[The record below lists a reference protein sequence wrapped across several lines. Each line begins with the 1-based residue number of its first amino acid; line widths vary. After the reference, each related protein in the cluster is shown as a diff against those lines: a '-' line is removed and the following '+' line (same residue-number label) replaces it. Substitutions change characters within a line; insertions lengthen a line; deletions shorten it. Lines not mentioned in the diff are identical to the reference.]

1 MHLFNFSKARIA
13 FLHDVFMAA
22 ISFPLAL
29 YIRVGDSF
37 FWYADRI
44 LLLGTAL
51 FTAVAAL
58 CFWYMRLYR
67 GVWHYASLND
77 VMQITKAATIAILI
91 FMPLMFVVTR
101 LDDIPRSMLVI
112 EWLLLISLVGGSRI
126 AYRIAKD
133 KRFDTMLRKENYR
146 RIPVLLFGA
155 GDAAEQFIRATTLP
169 ENATHQVVGLIDD
182 HGTRIGRKIHG
193 VDVMGGLADFEDVVH
208 TLQKRDAAPQRVIVA
223 TPDLDGKQMRELLSR
238 AQAMGLPLSR
248 IPRMTDLRSGV
259 EDGIPT
265 RPIAVEDLLGRPQK
279 VLDRDAMRS
288 LIEGRRVLITGAGG
302 TIGSEL
308 SRQIAGLGPS
318 HLSLLDSSEFALYEI
333 DLEIGIA
340 RPALSRSISLADVRD
355 RGRVQ
360 RVFEAETPEI
370 VFHAAALKHVPMV
383 ESNPLEGVLTNTAG
397 TRNIAD
403 AARLRKVATMV
414 LISTDKAVNPTNVMG
429 ATKRLA
435 ESYCQALDVLGA
447 EDAGGTRFVTVRF
460 GNVLGSTGS
469 VVPLFQR
476 QIDAGGPV
484 TVTHPDITR
493 YFMTTREAVELVIE
507 ASALGSRRASLA
519 GKIFVLDMGEPVRI
533 QDLARQMIRLAGRN
547 PDGEIEIAFTGMRP
561 GEKLHEELMHTSEQ
575 LVETE
580 LDGIYAASP
589 RIADHAQLVQ
599 AFDRLEE
606 GAQTGRVAEILS
618 ELKRLVPEFAHE
630 PNGSGDMVD
639 KKSAD

>member
-1 MHLFNFSKARIA
+1 M
-13 FLHDVFMAA
+13 
-22 ISFPLAL
+22 
-29 YIRVGDSF
+29 
-37 FWYADRI
+37 
-44 LLLGTAL
+44 
-51 FTAVAAL
+51 
-58 CFWYMRLYR
+58 
-67 GVWHYASLND
+67 
-77 VMQITKAATIAILI
+77 
-91 FMPLMFVVTR
+91 
-101 LDDIPRSMLVI
+101 
-112 EWLLLISLVGGSRI
+112 
-126 AYRIAKD
+126 
-133 KRFDTMLRKENYR
+133 
-146 RIPVLLFGA
+146 
-155 GDAAEQFIRATTLP
+155 
-169 ENATHQVVGLIDD
+169 
-182 HGTRIGRKIHG
+182 
-193 VDVMGGLADFEDVVH
+193 
-208 TLQKRDAAPQRVIVA
+208 IVA

>member
-1 MHLFNFSKARIA
+1 MRLFRFTKARIA

-37 FWYADRI
+37 FWYADRV
-44 LLLGTAL
+44 LLVGTVV

-58 CFWYMRLYR
+58 CFWSMRLYR

-77 VMQITKAATIAILI
+77 VMQIAKAATVAILI
-91 FMPLMFVVTR
+91 FMSLMFVITR

-155 GDAAEQFIRATTLP
+155 GDMAEQFIRATTLP

-193 VDVMGGLADFEDVVH
+193 VDVLGGLTDFEDIVRA
-208 TLQKRDAAPQRVIVA
+208 LQTRGNAPQRVIVA
-223 TPDLDGKQMRELLSR
+223 TADIDGKQMRELLNR

-248 IPRMTDLRSGV
+248 IPRMTDLQSGD

-279 VLDRDAMRS
+279 VLDRDAMRT
-288 LIEGRRVLITGAGG
+288 LVEGRRVLITGAGG

-308 SRQIAGLGPS
+308 ARQIAGLAPRQI
-318 HLSLLDSSEFALYEI
+318 SLLDSSEFALYEI

-340 RPALSRSISLADVRD
+340 LPDLPRSIALADVRD
-355 RGRVQ
+355 RARVQ
-360 RVFEAETPEI
+360 RVFETEAPEI

-383 ESNPLEGVLTNTAG
+383 ENNPLEGVLTNVVG
-397 TRNIAD
+397 TRNVAD
-403 AARLRKVATMV
+403 AARQRKIATVV

-435 ESYCQALDVLGA
+435 ETYCQALDILGA
-447 EDAGGTRFVTVRF
+447 DEPAATRFVTVRF

-484 TVTHPDITR
+484 TVTHPEVTR
-493 YFMTTREAVELVIE
+493 FFMTTREAVELVIE
-507 ASALGSRRASLA
+507 ASALGSRRAKLA

-533 QDLARQMIRLAGRN
+533 QDLARQMIRLAGRR
-547 PDGEIEIAFTGMRP
+547 PDSEIEVAFTGLRP
-561 GEKLHEELMHTSEQ
+561 GEKLYEELMHSAEQ
-575 LVETE
+575 LIETE
-580 LDGIYAASP
+580 MEGIYVASP
-589 RIADHAQLVQ
+589 RTADHAFLSR
-599 AFDRLEE
+599 AFDALEE
-606 GAQTGRVAEILS
+606 GSRNGRYAEILDH
-618 ELKRLVPEFAHE
+618 LKRLVPEFAHQ
-630 PNGSGDMVD
+630 PGG
-639 KKSAD
+639 AG

>member
-1 MHLFNFSKARIA
+1 MAESSPRISKRPDSNPTIRRLDLGVVSTEYVRIVAILVDCGRRGIDLLGPAIRPCFRSSPPSLACIASDRLPELELYVGTADEASRDRSSGRMRLFRFTKARIA

-37 FWYADRI
+37 FWYADRV
-44 LLLGTAL
+44 LLVGTVV

-58 CFWYMRLYR
+58 CFWSMRLYR

-77 VMQITKAATIAILI
+77 VMQIAKAATVAILI
-91 FMPLMFVVTR
+91 FMSLMFVITR

-155 GDAAEQFIRATTLP
+155 GDMAEQFIRATTLP

-193 VDVMGGLADFEDVVH
+193 VDVLGGLTDFEDIVRA
-208 TLQKRDAAPQRVIVA
+208 LQTRGNAPQRVIVA
-223 TPDLDGKQMRELLSR
+223 TADIDGKQMRELLNR

-248 IPRMTDLRSGV
+248 IPRMTDLQSGD

-279 VLDRDAMRS
+279 VLDRDAMRT
-288 LIEGRRVLITGAGG
+288 LVEGRRVLITGAGG

-308 SRQIAGLGPS
+308 ARQIAGLAPRQI
-318 HLSLLDSSEFALYEI
+318 SLLDSSEFALYEI

-340 RPALSRSISLADVRD
+340 LPDLPRSIALADVRD
-355 RGRVQ
+355 RARVQ
-360 RVFEAETPEI
+360 RVFETEAPEI

-383 ESNPLEGVLTNTAG
+383 ENNPLEGVLTNVVG
-397 TRNIAD
+397 TRNVAD
-403 AARLRKVATMV
+403 AARQRKIATVV

-435 ESYCQALDVLGA
+435 ETYCQALDILGGRTGC
-447 EDAGGTRFVTVRF
+447 DTLRHRPFRQCAGIDR
-460 GNVLGSTGS
+460 LGRA
-469 VVPLFQR
+469 PLPAA
-476 QIDAGGPV
+476 D
-484 TVTHPDITR
+484 
-493 YFMTTREAVELVIE
+493 
-507 ASALGSRRASLA
+507 RR
-519 GKIFVLDMGEPVRI
+519 G
-533 QDLARQMIRLAGRN
+533 
-547 PDGEIEIAFTGMRP
+547 RP
-561 GEKLHEELMHTSEQ
+561 GHRDPSRSHPVLH
-575 LVETE
+575 
-580 LDGIYAASP
+580 
-589 RIADHAQLVQ
+589 DHSRGGRTG
-599 AFDRLEE
+599 DRGFRPGQPARE
-606 GAQTGRVAEILS
+606 TGRQDIRSRYGRA
-618 ELKRLVPEFAHE
+618 
-630 PNGSGDMVD
+630 G
-639 KKSAD
+639 ADTGLGPPDDPPRRTPTG